1 MPITAAQLREKSNQ
15 PNNAYRNDDL
25 DDLRTIVSVLDGDS
39 RSYLMDEM
47 DGISLAIRVI
57 RTPNNYNDNALND
70 AIDKLNKFGTFL
82 KSGVGKTNYKRL
94 IDDCQFTLHFKENG
108 KEKVDNA
115 LSFLSDYL
123 QLDYKVED
131 LQNAQPEPGEF
142 REFREPRTVPVE
154 GYEDLMDEMAKGKN
168 FLDSK
173 AHAHEVMNSVVIYMG
188 NFVNSLTKKINRHDP
203 SIKDID
209 DATKVRDDV
218 LKYKNALDS
227 IVNTSQKKT
236 NNLQEEEEKKK
247 ELNQAIQTIKGLP
260 VYLYSGKEISNYKK
274 WQQYGFSRDN
284 IDRITVD
291 TNKTLGLNF
300 DLQKVKE
307 LDQRRQINRR
317 ADVIIDG
324 IKRDFR
330 LNQASY
336 KEDPAYPGDK
346 LAKEFAA
353 RILVNST
360 PGNLDSLKHEINI
373 YELDLKT
380 EELKSNEH
388 FKGFIEEVK
397 KDPKKFEKVN
407 NDFVSGFSHGG
418 TVEKMF
424 TEYLKKLP
432 AGELKNSPTIARFMP
447 TVLDRIEELQ
457 NQAKAKRE
465 AQKKEDGTT
474 YIPSQEM
481 AEVILL
487 RHSINVGMNQKDAL
501 KVKIPADNC
510 LKNVNRLAMDQRF
523 FHQFAVM
530 EPNVNKFYQGHGG
543 KMHSDFKGGVGKNFE
558 EKPASSQ
565 GRAPGM

>member
-1 MPITAAQLREKSNQ
+1 MPITAAQLREKSNR
-15 PNNAYRNDDL
+15 PNNAFRNDDL
-25 DDLRTIVSVLDGDS
+25 DDLRTIVSVLNGDD

-47 DGISLAIRVI
+47 DDISLSIRVI
-57 RTPNNYNDNALND
+57 RNPQNYNDNALNE

-94 IDDCQFTLHFKENG
+94 IDDCQFTLNFKENG
-108 KEKVDNA
+108 KEKVDGA

-142 REFREPRTVPVE
+142 REFRAPRTTPVAN
-154 GYEDLMDEMAKGKN
+154 YEDLKEEMWKGKN
-168 FLDSK
+168 FLDPKS
-173 AHAHEVMNSVVIYMG
+173 HAHDVMKGIVNYMD
-188 NFVNSLTKKINRHDP
+188 NFANKLNDKINRRDP
-203 SIKDID
+203 ILIDIE
-209 DATKVRDDV
+209 DAKKVRDDI

-227 IVNTSQKKT
+227 IVNTSQRKT
-236 NNLQEEEEKKK
+236 NNPQEEEAKEN
-247 ELNQAIQTIKGLP
+247 ELNQAIQTMNGLP
-260 VYLYSGKEISNYKK
+260 IYWYSGKEVSNYQK
-274 WQQYGFSRDN
+274 WQDYGFEEDKLQ
-284 IDRITVD
+284 RIFTG
-291 TNKTLGLNF
+291 TNKTLGLGF
-300 DLQKVKE
+300 SLDKVKS
-307 LDQRRQINRR
+307 LDAQRKSFSR
-317 ADVIIDG
+317 ADRVIDTL
-324 IKRDFR
+324 KNSFR
-330 LNQASY
+330 QNQNTY
-336 KEDPAYPGDK
+336 KGEANYPEDL

-353 RILVNST
+353 RILADST
-360 PGNLDSLKHEINI
+360 PGSLDSLKRNIND
-373 YELDLKT
+373 YELQMKT
-380 EELKSNEH
+380 VELKRNEH
-388 FKGFIEEVK
+388 FKGFIAEIK

-407 NDFVSGFSHGG
+407 NDFLSSYSHGG

-474 YIPSQEM
+474 YIPAQEM

-487 RHSINVGMNQKDAL
+487 RHSINVGLNQKDAL

-510 LKNVNRLAMDQRF
+510 LKNVDKIAKDPVF

>member
-1 MPITAAQLREKSNQ
+1 M
-15 PNNAYRNDDL
+15 
-25 DDLRTIVSVLDGDS
+25 
-39 RSYLMDEM
+39 
-47 DGISLAIRVI
+47 
-57 RTPNNYNDNALND
+57 
-70 AIDKLNKFGTFL
+70 
-82 KSGVGKTNYKRL
+82 
-94 IDDCQFTLHFKENG
+94 
-108 KEKVDNA
+108 
-115 LSFLSDYL
+115 
-123 QLDYKVED
+123 
-131 LQNAQPEPGEF
+131 
-142 REFREPRTVPVE
+142 
-154 GYEDLMDEMAKGKN
+154 
-168 FLDSK
+168 
-173 AHAHEVMNSVVIYMG
+173 
-188 NFVNSLTKKINRHDP
+188 
-203 SIKDID
+203 
-209 DATKVRDDV
+209 
-218 LKYKNALDS
+218 
-227 IVNTSQKKT
+227 
-236 NNLQEEEEKKK
+236 
-247 ELNQAIQTIKGLP
+247 
-260 VYLYSGKEISNYKK
+260 
-274 WQQYGFSRDN
+274 
-284 IDRITVD
+284 
-291 TNKTLGLNF
+291 
-300 DLQKVKE
+300 
-307 LDQRRQINRR
+307 
-317 ADVIIDG
+317 
-324 IKRDFR
+324 
-330 LNQASY
+330 
-336 KEDPAYPGDK
+336 
-346 LAKEFAA
+346 
-353 RILVNST
+353 
-360 PGNLDSLKHEINI
+360 DSLKHEINI

-474 YIPSQEM
+474 YIPAPEM

-510 LKNVNRLAMDQRF
+510 LKNVDKIAKDPVF

>member
-1 MPITAAQLREKSNQ
+1 MPITAAQLREKSNR
-15 PNNAYRNDDL
+15 PNNAFRNDDL
-25 DDLRTIVSVLDGDS
+25 DDLRTIVSVLNGDS
-39 RSYLMDEM
+39 RSYLMDEL

-57 RTPNNYNDNALND
+57 RTPNNYIDNLLND

-474 YIPSQEM
+474 YIPAPEM

-510 LKNVNRLAMDQRF
+510 LKNVDKIAKDPVF

-558 EKPASSQ
+558 EKPAPSQ
-565 GRAPGM
+565 GRVPGM